1 MGNLNKKNIINQAE
15 KILEKC
21 EEKYKEEGKNKK
33 RVRDL
38 ERECK
43 KLKRHNLVWKIL
55 LSLSLI
61 SLLIIV
67 I

>member
-15 KILEKC
+15 RILEKC

-43 KLKRHNLVWKIL
+43 KLKRHNLIWKIL
-55 LSLSLI
+55 LSLSVI
-61 SLLIIV
+61 SLLVIV

>member
-43 KLKRHNLVWKIL
+43 KLKRHNLIWKIL
-55 LSLSLI
+55 LSLSVI
-61 SLLIIV
+61 SLLVIV

>member
-21 EEKYKEEGKNKK
+21 EEKYKEEGNKK

>member
-1 MGNLNKKNIINQAE
+1 MGNLNKKYIINQAE
-15 KILEKC
+15 RILEKC

-43 KLKRHNLVWKIL
+43 KLKRHNLIWTISIAL
-55 LSLSLI
+55 LAI
-61 SLLIIV
+61 SFLIIL

>member
-15 KILEKC
+15 RILEKC

-43 KLKRHNLVWKIL
+43 KLKRHNLIWKIL
-55 LSLSLI
+55 LSLSVI

>member
-1 MGNLNKKNIINQAE
+1 MGNLNKKNIINEAE

>member
-15 KILEKC
+15 RILEKC

>member
-15 KILEKC
+15 RILEKC
-21 EEKYKEEGKNKK
+21 EEKYKQEGKNKK

-43 KLKRHNLVWKIL
+43 KLKRHNLIWKIL
-55 LSLSLI
+55 LSLSVI
-61 SLLIIV
+61 SLLVIV

>member
-21 EEKYKEEGKNKK
+21 EEKYKEEAKNKK

-43 KLKRHNLVWKIL
+43 KLKRHNLIWKIL
-55 LSLSLI
+55 LSLSVI
-61 SLLIIV
+61 SLLVIV

>member
-1 MGNLNKKNIINQAE
+1 MGNLNKKNIINHAE